1 MDRST
6 RGHDTLHRQQFQRTI
21 AAAFHAMSM
30 TPSARCRALLC
41 LLMAAC
47 APRPVMTQTGPDAAA
62 HPLSGRIWD
71 TRAKEWVSMAELE
84 RQLTRARYVLLGE
97 VHDNAGHHRLRHG
110 LLAALVRDGRRPAI
124 AMEQFDREH
133 QPALQRVQNEPAP
146 TPEVLKTAGRVDAQ
160 GWNWSYYEPIVRLAL
175 DHRLRIFAANL
186 SRADA
191 FRVSTEGAAAVLG
204 AATFSALQLDQPLP
218 DAARL
223 KLEQVIEEGHCGE
236 APRNILPGMVAA
248 QRARDAIMAQTLQ
261 GQPPAVLI
269 AGNGHVRRD
278 FGVPHYLAQYPQGD
292 DVRVVGFIEV
302 DAAKLVPT
310 DYVTA
315 GAPEYDYV
323 IFTPRTPRPDP
334 CKTLRFKPR

>member
-1 MDRST
+1 M
-6 RGHDTLHRQQFQRTI
+6 
-21 AAAFHAMSM
+21 
-30 TPSARCRALLC
+30 
-41 LLMAAC
+41 
-47 APRPVMTQTGPDAAA
+47 VQTGADAAA

-71 TRAKEWVSMAELE
+71 TRARDWISTTELE
-84 RQLTRARYVLLGE
+84 RRLTRARYVLLGE
-97 VHDNAGHHRLRHG
+97 VHDNAGHHRLRRD

-133 QPALQRVQNEPAP
+133 QPALQRVQDEPAP
-146 TPEVLKTAGRVDAQ
+146 TPELLKTAGRIDAQ

-175 DHRLRIFAANL
+175 DHRLPIFAANL

-204 AATFSALQLDQPLP
+204 AAAASALQLDKPLP

-223 KLEQVIEEGHCGE
+223 KLEEVIDEGHCGQ
-236 APRNILPGMVAA
+236 APRNILPGMIAA

-261 GQPPAVLI
+261 AHASAVLI

-278 FGVPHYLAQYPQGD
+278 FGVPHYLAHDPQGD

-302 DAAKLVPT
+302 DAAQLAPI
-310 DYVTA
+310 DYVAA
-315 GAPEYDYV
+315 GAPEYDY
-323 IFTPRTPRPDP
+323 IAFTPRTPRPDP
-334 CKTLRFKPR
+334 CKDLRFKPR

>member
-1 MDRST
+1 M
-6 RGHDTLHRQQFQRTI
+6 
-21 AAAFHAMSM
+21 
-30 TPSARCRALLC
+30 
-41 LLMAAC
+41 
-47 APRPVMTQTGPDAAA
+47 VQTGADAAA

-71 TRAKEWVSMAELE
+71 TRARDWISTTELE
-84 RQLTRARYVLLGE
+84 RRLTRARYVLLGE
-97 VHDNAGHHRLRHG
+97 VHDNAGHHRLRRD
-110 LLAALVRDGRRPAI
+110 LLAALVRDGRRPAV

-133 QPALQRVQNEPAP
+133 QPALQRVQDEPAP
-146 TPEVLKTAGRVDAQ
+146 TPELLKTAGRIDAQ

-175 DHRLRIFAANL
+175 DHRLPIFAANL

-204 AATFSALQLDQPLP
+204 AAAVSALQLDQPLP

-223 KLEQVIEEGHCGE
+223 KLEQVIDEGHCGQ
-236 APRNILPGMVAA
+236 APRNILPGMIAA

-261 GQPPAVLI
+261 AHAPAVLI

-278 FGVPHYLAQYPQGD
+278 FGVPHYLAHDPQGD

-302 DAAKLVPT
+302 DAAQLAPT

-315 GAPEYDYV
+315 GAPEYDY
-323 IFTPRTPRPDP
+323 IAFTTRTPRPDP
-334 CKTLRFKPR
+334 CKELRFKPR

>member
-1 MDRST
+1 
-6 RGHDTLHRQQFQRTI
+6 
-21 AAAFHAMSM
+21 M

-41 LLMAAC
+41 LLMIAC
-47 APRPVMTQTGPDAAA
+47 APRPVMMQTGPDAAA

-71 TRAKEWVSMAELE
+71 TRAQVWVSPTELE
-84 RQLTRARYVLLGE
+84 RRLARARYVLLGE
-97 VHDNAGHHRLRHG
+97 VHENAEHHRLRG
-110 LLAALVRDGRRPAI
+110 DLLAALVRDGRRPAI

-146 TPEVLKTAGRVDAQ
+146 TPELLKTVGRVDVQ
-160 GWNWSYYEPIVRLAL
+160 GWNWSYYEPIIRLAL
-175 DHRLRIFAANL
+175 DHRLPIVAANL

-204 AATFSALQLDQPLP
+204 AAAVSALQLDQPLP

-223 KLEQVIEEGHCGE
+223 ELEQVIEEGHCGE

-248 QRARDAIMAQTLQ
+248 QRARDAIMAHTLQ
-261 GQPPAVLI
+261 AHAPAVLI

-278 FGVPHYLAQYPQGD
+278 FGVPHYLAHYRRGD

-302 DAAKLVPT
+302 DAARPAPT

-315 GAPEYDYV
+315 GAPEYDYIV
-323 IFTPRTPRPDP
+323 FTPRTPRPDP
-334 CKTLRFKPR
+334 CKALRFKPR

>member
-1 MDRST
+1 
-6 RGHDTLHRQQFQRTI
+6 
-21 AAAFHAMSM
+21 
-30 TPSARCRALLC
+30 
-41 LLMAAC
+41 MA
-47 APRPVMTQTGPDAAA
+47 
-62 HPLSGRIWD
+62 
-71 TRAKEWVSMAELE
+71 
-84 RQLTRARYVLLGE
+84 RARYVLLGE
-97 VHDNAGHHRLRHG
+97 VHDNAEHHRLRRD

-146 TPEVLKTAGRVDAQ
+146 TPELLKTAGRVDAQ

-175 DHRLRIFAANL
+175 DHRLPIVAANL

-204 AATFSALQLDQPLP
+204 AAAVSALQLDQPLP

-223 KLEQVIEEGHCGE
+223 KLEQVIEDGHCGE

-248 QRARDAIMAQTLQ
+248 QRARDAIMAQSLQ
-261 GQPPAVLI
+261 AHAPAVLI

-278 FGVPHYLAQYPQGD
+278 FGVPHYLAHYPQGD

-302 DAAKLVPT
+302 DAAQPAPT

-315 GAPEYDYV
+315 GAPEYDYIV
-323 IFTPRTPRPDP
+323 FHAADP
-334 CKTLRFKPR
+334 AAGSLQGHSVSSRADRSFYISGFGRWISDVGRETCGL